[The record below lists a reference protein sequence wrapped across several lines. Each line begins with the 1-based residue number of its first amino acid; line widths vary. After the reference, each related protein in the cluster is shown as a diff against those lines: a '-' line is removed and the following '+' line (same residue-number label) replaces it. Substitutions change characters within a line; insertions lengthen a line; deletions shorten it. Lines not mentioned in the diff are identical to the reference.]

1 MEAAAIPVV
10 KRDETEL
17 HQHTDQLQRLT
28 GHHDNLLFGGHAAPR
43 LDTPYHVTIKD
54 NRDACHA
61 ISMMKV
67 CQSSALSVG
76 GLRASVNDGLSIK
89 RSVYTGNVC
98 PSNRPPLARCVVL
111 TSHIHIIVT

>member
-76 GLRASVNDGLSIK
+76 CLRASVNDGLSIK
-89 RSVYTGNVC
+89 HSVCGWSEGVC
-98 PSNRPPLARCVVL
+98 
-111 TSHIHIIVT
+111 